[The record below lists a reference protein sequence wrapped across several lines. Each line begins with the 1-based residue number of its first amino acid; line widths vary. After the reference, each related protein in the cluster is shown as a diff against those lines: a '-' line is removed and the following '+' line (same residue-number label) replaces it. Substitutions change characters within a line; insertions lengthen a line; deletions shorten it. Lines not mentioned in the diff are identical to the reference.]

1 MADCV
6 PVEEERKQAF
16 PADSASLS
24 RPPLLNSQ
32 QDSPNKLFTRVQHN
46 GLFAR
51 PPNKP
56 SYSTIH
62 CRLPCSAPIG
72 RRDLLVPCCC
82 VVCAVLIESQSKRLR
97 ASGTT
102 RPVQGQ
108 LNEDTQ
114 VKLADRA
121 SGLVAPHRRS
131 PNCAAAIASQ
141 EAGVTRR
148 SPRRRR
154 APGQLVCEHN
164 AAAEKMRSVAKR

>member
-1 MADCV
+1 MAVVPHNGGCSEDLVSGRSHKAKHISVGDSPVLVIDPISGRFV

-56 SYSTIH
+56 SDSTIR

-72 RRDLLVPCCC
+72 RRDLLLPRCC

-114 VKLADRA
+114 AKLAD
-121 SGLVAPHRRS
+121 H
-131 PNCAAAIASQ
+131 AA
-141 EAGVTRR
+141 
-148 SPRRRR
+148 
-154 APGQLVCEHN
+154 
-164 AAAEKMRSVAKR
+164 